1 MVTKQKFEDLTKTVL
16 EKLEKCET
24 RIERVIL
31 DLTLK
36 FSKSVQLSFYKEM
49 NSVFSRVRNIES
61 EMIEVAHQEMM
72 MQEQQEKL

>member
-1 MVTKQKFEDLTKTVL
+1 MTKTVL

-36 FSKSVQLSFYKEM
+36 FSKSVQLQFYKEM
-49 NSVFSRVRNIES
+49 NMVFSRVRGIEA

-72 MQEQQEKL
+72 MQEQ

>member
-1 MVTKQKFEDLTKTVL
+1 MNKPGGERESQNTEDQEKYARNQNKFIVTKQKFEELTKTVL

-36 FSKSVQLSFYKEM
+36 FSKSVQL
-49 NSVFSRVRNIES
+49 
-61 EMIEVAHQEMM
+61 
-72 MQEQQEKL
+72 